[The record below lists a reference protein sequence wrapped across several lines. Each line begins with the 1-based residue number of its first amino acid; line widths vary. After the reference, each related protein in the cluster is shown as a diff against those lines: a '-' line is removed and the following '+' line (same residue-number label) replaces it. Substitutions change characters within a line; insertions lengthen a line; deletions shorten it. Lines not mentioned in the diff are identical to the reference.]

1 MTHQCFHSVTSWGMS
16 PFREGDQ
23 QIALLASLYLDPT
36 ITVAA
41 ILP

>member
-1 MTHQCFHSVTSWGMS
+1 MTCQYSYHGHLLRIA

-23 QIALLASLYLDPT
+23 QIALLASLYLVPT